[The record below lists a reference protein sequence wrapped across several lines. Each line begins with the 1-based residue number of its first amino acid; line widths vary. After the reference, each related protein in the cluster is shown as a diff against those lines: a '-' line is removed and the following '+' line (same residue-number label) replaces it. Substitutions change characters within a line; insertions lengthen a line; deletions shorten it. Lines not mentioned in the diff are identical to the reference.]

1 MKHNRLLSLILA
13 TVMAIG
19 IFPATPA
26 FAADAN
32 SDVEM
37 TIQVDDT
44 TNITA
49 TIPQESLSVVIQQD
63 LIDIARSEGLL
74 SGRGSTIT

>member
-49 TIPQESLSVVIQQD
+49 TIPQEYL
-63 LIDIARSEGLL
+63 
-74 SGRGSTIT
+74 